1 MVLRITESQKAQ
13 ILNLHH
19 SGHTNDEIY
28 NITKI
33 STGSISSI
41 ITNYIQSLESEDHD
55 SIISLSRSWRK
66 NDLSLKDASIA
77 MSVCGIFKKN
87 NIDIDNLP
95 EISKIFSYIDE
106 KKITLTEFVDSSN
119 QLKNIQ
125 NKSDTPLLEIPQKM
139 ADIQKKYE
147 SLKEKSEKLE
157 KDITLQE
164 KALQNSIGVKNTT
177 IKQLNEFTET
187 RDFLIK
193 SDIDVKNYEKFANMI
208 KSADIQKY
216 DLSEITANL
225 QKENSVSER
234 IIQLESKED
243 KLLVE
248 IKSKEDIITKKQSQ
262 MSHLASKYDTISK
275 DHDKKSKEIANIK
288 SLTKSGVS
296 HLDIK
301 SWNKIVSEASMDI
314 SKLAE
319 SIDIIK
325 QLSNTIQSLKG
336 KVYSLK
342 NDTAA
347 LQGEKSQLDIQVKK
361 LKAQQDVMLK
371 LGGKI
376 KQIVSDANS
385 YALNNMHDL
394 SQKVFQNYSKDVKE
408 SSTQLEQRA
417 NQLALQLEQRVNELL
432 SQDEKMIQHA
442 KILNDVNFLRPMY
455 EIIIGKYNYPKSE
468 VLATYATITSALINW
483 CISEKISHT
492 PFAKSLEKIDV
503 SMKLLLSGTSAA

>member
-1 MVLRITESQKAQ
+1 MVLQITKSQKEQ
-13 ILNLHH
+13 VLDLHYAGH
-19 SGHTNDEIY
+19 SNEDIH

-33 STGSISSI
+33 STGSISGV
-41 ITNYIQSLESEDHD
+41 ITNHAQSLEFQDHGD
-55 SIISLSRSWRK
+55 IISLSRSWRK
-66 NDLSLKDASIA
+66 NGMSLEDISTA
-77 MSVCGIFKKN
+77 MNVYGIFKKN
-87 NIDIDNLP
+87 NIGIENLP
-95 EISKIFSYIDE
+95 DILKILSYIDE
-106 KKITLTEFVDSSN
+106 KKITLFEFVDSSN
-119 QLKNIQ
+119 QLKSIQ
-125 NKSDTPLLEIPQKM
+125 NESDTPLLEIPQKM

-193 SDIDVKNYEKFANMI
+193 SDIDVKNYEKFANMV

-216 DLSEITANL
+216 DLSEIAINL
-225 QKENSVSER
+225 QKENSVSNR
-234 IIQLESKED
+234 IIQLESKQDE
-243 KLLVE
+243 LSGQ
-248 IKSKEDIITKKQSQ
+248 IKSKENTIAKKQTE
-262 MSHLASKYDTISK
+262 MDNLDSKYDTISK
-275 DHDKKSKEIANIK
+275 DHDKKKNEIANIK

-296 HLDIK
+296 YLDIK
-301 SWNKIVSEASMDI
+301 SWNKIVSEASIDI

-319 SIDIIK
+319 STDTVK

-342 NDTAA
+342 NDTAT

-371 LGGKI
+371 LGDKI
-376 KQIVSDANS
+376 KQMVSDANS
-385 YALNNMHDL
+385 YALNNMHNL

-408 SSTQLEQRA
+408 SSTQLEQRV
-417 NQLALQLEQRVNELL
+417 NQLVLQLEQRVNELL

-442 KILNDVNFLRPMY
+442 KILNDVNFLLPLY
-455 EIIIGKYNYPKSE
+455 EIIIGKYNHPKSE
-468 VLATYATITSALINW
+468 VLAIYATITSALINW